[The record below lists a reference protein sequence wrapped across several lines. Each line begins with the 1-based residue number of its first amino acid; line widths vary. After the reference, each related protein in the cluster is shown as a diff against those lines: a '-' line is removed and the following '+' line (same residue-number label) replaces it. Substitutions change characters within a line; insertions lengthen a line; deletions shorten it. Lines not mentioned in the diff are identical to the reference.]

1 MQYGYG
7 ERKLP
12 VFFLTIITGVH
23 MIAPELFIGYVV
35 GVAFIGLFII
45 VRFIADMLDRRDR

>member
-1 MQYGYG
+1 
-7 ERKLP
+7 
-12 VFFLTIITGVH
+12 